1 MGLETF
7 PEIESFNKLPRQVI
21 VKAGSST
28 YDDREGAK
36 LRGIVI
42 NNTGHAIRDIW
53 VRAVVLDDQSIPVIS
68 TGVCPDPG
76 LLHQGGIAS
85 FTVQVEDYKKKIAN
99 CHLTVNWKFDER
111 G

>member
-28 YDDREGAK
+28 YDEKDGAQ

-42 NNTGHAIRDIW
+42 NNTGHAIKDIS
-53 VRAVVLDDQSIPVIS
+53 VRVIVLDDHSIPVIS
-68 TGVCPDPG
+68 TSVSPEPTS
-76 LLHQGGIAS
+76 LHQGGIAS
-85 FTVQVEDYKKKIAN
+85 FSVRVENYTKKVSN
-99 CHLTVNWKFDER
+99 CHLTVDWKFDDRE
-111 G
+111 